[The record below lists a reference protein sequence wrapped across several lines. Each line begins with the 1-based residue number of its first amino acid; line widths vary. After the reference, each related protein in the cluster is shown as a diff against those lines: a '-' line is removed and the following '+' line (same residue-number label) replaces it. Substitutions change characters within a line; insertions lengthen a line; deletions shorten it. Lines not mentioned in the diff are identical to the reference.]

1 MKIEYKGLN
10 ISSIKEGSHGSG
22 SLQKRLWKLVSDY
35 VRIRDF
41 YEYGQCVSCNK
52 RFLTWKDTDWQAG
65 HYYPYSVCKGY
76 TKFYVDN
83 IFGQCSRCN
92 RGFNGS
98 PSGATF
104 KENIIK
110 RYGQEQLDLISIY
123 PQSPVE
129 KLNDVVILDLIY
141 DMVQMIKE
149 LPEKPDYFEKII
161 KDHNN

>member
-1 MKIEYKGLN
+1 MMKEYYKCPWCRN
-10 ISSIKEGSHGSG
+10 
-22 SLQKRLWKLVSDY
+22 SDKT
-35 VRIRDF
+35 
-41 YEYGQCVSCNK
+41 N
-52 RFLTWKDTDWQAG
+52 
-65 HYYPYSVCKGY
+65 YPYSVCKGY

-110 RYGQEQLDLISIY
+110 RYGQEQLDLISGY

-129 KLNDVVILDLIY
+129 KLSDTVILDLIY

-149 LPEKPDYFEKII
+149 LPEKPDYFDKII
-161 KDHNN
+161 KDHNNWYGLLFL